1 MTSRFDIVLLPDIST
16 KGSGTMGMFYGVTA
30 CFKYCKYFVKTFVL
44 VRLTYWWCLGAHC
57 KE

>member
-1 MTSRFDIVLLPDIST
+1 MLLPDIST

-30 CFKYCKYFVKTFVL
+30 CFIYCKYFVKTFVL
-44 VRLTYWWCLGAHC
+44 VRLTYWWCLGAHR

>member
-1 MTSRFDIVLLPDIST
+1 MLLPDIST

-30 CFKYCKYFVKTFVL
+30 CFIYCKYFVKTFVL